1 MLKPEKETHKH
12 TSLIT
17 TTLILLLAL
26 LAVSTTVLPAVEAE
40 NMFSNA
46 TNLGLSVNSPEA
58 DFDPSISAD
67 GLELYFNSY
76 RSGGFGNADIWV
88 ATRKTEAGPW
98 GKPVN
103 LGASINS
110 PAHENAPYIS
120 ADGLSLYFCSDRSGG
135 CGGRDVWVTK
145 RKTRSDPWGE
155 PVNLGPSVNSAA
167 DEHGPSISSDGLS
180 LYFSGLWDDLKR
192 SGGLGQA
199 DIWLTTRKTVADP
212 WGKPVNLGA
221 TVNSPRMDESPS
233 ISDDDLSLYFNSNR
247 PGGQGLMDVWV
258 TKRKTKSDPWGEPV
272 NLGPSFNSMGWE
284 GNPDISGDG
293 STLYFAS
300 SWSGGSGSIDLWVVS
315 LRKPRAKE

>member
-199 DIWLTTRKTVADP
+199 DI
-212 WGKPVNLGA
+212 
-221 TVNSPRMDESPS
+221 
-233 ISDDDLSLYFNSNR
+233 
-247 PGGQGLMDVWV
+247 
-258 TKRKTKSDPWGEPV
+258 
-272 NLGPSFNSMGWE
+272 
-284 GNPDISGDG
+284 
-293 STLYFAS
+293 
-300 SWSGGSGSIDLWVVS
+300 SIDLDSFVGLVVPAAES
-315 LRKPRAKE
+315 HLTLGTDSFIGKCALHEDCTNDLYSSWRELTQHSALACREGAVRVGTEVAIWIAHRPSILLHLRPALLHRCTLRHQCLAPCLSIWCTLRPI